1 MAKVRFSCP
10 KCQAVMQTNDDKIGF
25 DIKCPQCNHQFTL
38 VGQEAANSNAAIAA
52 AGPASSSAGPASS
65 SAVEETR
72 QWVDKPVASDA
83 NVAKTPRSSAPYAS
97 ANVPATGSIPP
108 IYQGHAPNSHSCPF
122 CQSRQPPLW
131 KSEVST
137 AGWITCVILGCTTC
151 IFFWVGFLIRD
162 KYTVCSSCN
171 VRLPR
176 PFL

>member
-38 VGQEAANSNAAIAA
+38 VGQEASK
-52 AGPASSSAGPASS
+52 SSKPSESSSS

-72 QWVDKPVASDA
+72 QWIDTPVSPVASDA
-83 NVAKTPRSSAPYAS
+83 NVAKTRPSSNPAV
-97 ANVPATGSIPP
+97 ANEPALRSIPP
-108 IYQGHAPNSHSCPF
+108 IYQGNAANSHTCPF
-122 CQSRQPPLW
+122 CQSNQPPIW